1 MSQVTETVEFTPLN
15 GRCSCGKVKYQLQ
28 NTPLF
33 THVCH
38 CTFCQ
43 RESGSAF
50 ALNAFVE
57 THHVK
62 LLEGETETVNIPTNS
77 GGGQNIVRC
86 PTCKIALWS
95 HYSGAGDAICLL
107 RIGTLDNPNA
117 VKPDIHI
124 FTSTKQDW
132 LQFSDDIPNVEEY
145 YKKEDY
151 WPEESRDRF
160 FKLMGRL

>member
-1 MSQVTETVEFTPLN
+1 MTKIEEFTPLS
-15 GRCSCGKVKYQLQ
+15 GKCACGSVRYQLE

-38 CTFCQ
+38 CTYCQ

-57 THHVK
+57 THFVK
-62 LLEGETETVNIPTNS
+62 LLEGETETVAVPTNS

-86 PTCKIALWS
+86 QTCKTALWS
-95 HYSGAGDAICLL
+95 HYSGAGDAIVLL
-107 RIGTLDNPNA
+107 RIGSLDDKNA

-124 FTSTKQDW
+124 FTSTQQDW
-132 LQFSDDIPNVEEY
+132 LKFSDDLPVVEEY
-145 YKKEDY
+145 YKKQDY
-151 WPEESRDRF
+151 WPHDSKDRF